1 MSAVI
6 SQIAS
11 PVAAR
16 AAVTRQSTRVTSAS
30 SFSSPSPS
38 QRRVDIVPSIPKNVP
53 GVRSPSRRSFRLVNA
68 VAAPV
73 MDAAPGGDPFSAF
86 FAEQMLDETAMLA
99 ASTFPIS
106 PMELIAK
113 TKGILATNNGAGDP
127 SRLAADFRFVAPVVG
142 PLSKEKFIAAF
153 SSFKLEEAFPD
164 AVANFYA
171 FRVDPFET
179 NRVWF
184 DSRFKG
190 THTGPFAGSI
200 KPTGITVETPPQTSS
215 MRFNEQGECTQ
226 MTVGYVLDKQLGNTG
241 GLGGVFGILYAIGSG
256 LPFPEAQPWAKSLRY
271 SLFNKLGGFMTKLQG
286 FLKGLGFGKK

>member
-1 MSAVI
+1 VSDVAKLFTTTRRMNGNSPARHRTTTRASPSPYKVNKQRIMSAVI

-106 PMELIAK
+106 PEVGEASFEGFSRVVTNLRGKHRPRIPPPNATTPSQYLQDAK
-113 TKGILATNNGAGDP
+113 IRN
-127 SRLAADFRFVAPVVG
+127 SISIRLNYEP
-142 PLSKEKFIAAF
+142 
-153 SSFKLEEAFPD
+153 
-164 AVANFYA
+164 
-171 FRVDPFET
+171 
-179 NRVWF
+179 
-184 DSRFKG
+184 
-190 THTGPFAGSI
+190 
-200 KPTGITVETPPQTSS
+200 
-215 MRFNEQGECTQ
+215 
-226 MTVGYVLDKQLGNTG
+226 
-241 GLGGVFGILYAIGSG
+241 
-256 LPFPEAQPWAKSLRY
+256 
-271 SLFNKLGGFMTKLQG
+271 
-286 FLKGLGFGKK
+286 